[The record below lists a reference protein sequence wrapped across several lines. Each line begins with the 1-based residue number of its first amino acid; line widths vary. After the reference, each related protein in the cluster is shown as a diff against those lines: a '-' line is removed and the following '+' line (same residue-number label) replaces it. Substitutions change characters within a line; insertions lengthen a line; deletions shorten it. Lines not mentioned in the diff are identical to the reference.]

1 MKFPKVTRTLDIK
14 STSPRSLVCVAKI
27 LKGIRYFN
35 FSAIKIGMV
44 YWLPIYLSYAQHLKP
59 GSCLSFSVMAICFCV
74 LTSNPPNSAIYIKI
88 FLRMKKKKKLAEY
101 RKNYFK
107 KLKNRVTILEKLF
120 LFLLSAAA

>member
-1 MKFPKVTRTLDIK
+1 MKFPKVARTLDIR

-27 LKGIRYFN
+27 LKGIQYFN
-35 FSAIKIGMV
+35 FSAIKVGMV

-59 GSCLSFSVMAICFCV
+59 GSCLSFSVMAIYFCV
-74 LTSNPPNSAIYIKI
+74 LTSNPPNSTIYIKN
-88 FLRMKKKKKLAEY
+88 FLRIKKKKLAEY

-107 KLKNRVTILEKLF
+107 KLKKGVTILEKLF